1 MLTSRRI
8 VLILNALFLGLTGF
22 AQMIFELLSHYRGVG
37 PLGKIFTDTPYTIGF
52 FEAHGFAVLTGLLV
66 FWVMLK
72 DMRPHWH
79 LYMALVSFLLV
90 GSNLLFWD
98 SFAKVGLV
106 SAGYIATAV
115 HILFFLLQ
123 LYSFTVSRNGKTAD
137 ERVPG
142 SI

>member
-1 MLTSRRI
+1 MLMFRRTL
-8 VLILNALFLGLTGF
+8 LILNGLFLGLTGF

-37 PLGKIFTDTPYTIGF
+37 PLGNIFTGTPYTIGF

-72 DMRPHWH
+72 DMRPYWH
-79 LYMALVSFLLV
+79 LYMALVSLLLG

-106 SAGYIATAV
+106 SAGYIATAM

-123 LYSFTVSRNGKTAD
+123 LYSFTVSRNGKTAY
-137 ERVPG
+137 ERLSG